1 MSDPTPSRFD
11 QGLERAEKFANILLP
26 LVIAVA
32 GGLYS
37 YTKDQGDEKM
47 RVQQAAQDLS
57 QKQYANL
64 TALLP
69 LLLSKD
75 PASVSAALNVYIEE
89 TKVGQAPE
97 SLKGV
102 ILNIQQTQP
111 EHRAEAQA
119 AVQGVERQSTGQ
131 CRSIPSGFFIQ
142 VANSVEQLKNGQ
154 ALAASLKSTP
164 GLPPIQGVQ
173 RVDAVLEQSQLRYY
187 SNSAN
192 DKQAKLIIAS
202 LQMHGFQNVQLQD
215 LTRAYLTVGCPPP
228 PTFEL
233 WVGSQTPLGPD
244 GDVHGSPPTSQRPK
258 GEHIVIR

>member
-1 MSDPTPSRFD
+1 MSDPTLSRFD

-26 LVIAVA
+26 LVIALA

-37 YTKDQGDEKM
+37 YTKDKSDEQM

-75 PASVSAALNVYIEE
+75 PSSVSAALNVYIEE

-111 EHRAEAQA
+111 EHSAEAQA
-119 AVQGVERQSTGQ
+119 AVQGVERQSTGK
-131 CRSIPSGFFIQ
+131 CRSINSGFFVQ

-154 ALAASLKSTP
+154 ALAAALRSAP
-164 GLPPIQGVQ
+164 GLPPLQGVQ
-173 RVDAVLEQSQLRYY
+173 RVDAVPQQSQLRYFFDPG
-187 SNSAN
+187 N
-192 DKQAKLIIAS
+192 DALAKRIIDS
-202 LQMHGFQNVQLQD
+202 LQEHGFKSIQRQD
-215 LTRAYLTVGCPPP
+215 LSKLYLSVGCPPP

-244 GDVHGSPPTSQRPK
+244 GNAHPVP
-258 GEHIVIR
+258 